1 MGQEVVSILIV
12 DDEPD
17 MGWTLENILKI
28 KGYSTQVVTSG
39 TEAIELLR
47 QRPFKLVFI
56 DARLPD
62 IDGLELSRL
71 IKKKYPEVSL
81 VLISGYFYSDDSV
94 IKEALIEGLYAGFI
108 GKPFE
113 MEEVYKAAGNALGR

>member
-17 MGWTLENILKI
+17 MGWALENILKI
-28 KGYSTQVVTSG
+28 KSYSTQVVTSG

-47 QRPFKLVFI
+47 QRFFKLVFI

-94 IKEALIEGLYAGFI
+94 IKEALIEGLYASFI

-113 MEEVYKAAGNALGR
+113 MEEVYKAAENALGR

>member
-1 MGQEVVSILIV
+1 
-12 DDEPD
+12 
-17 MGWTLENILKI
+17 MGWALDNILRI

-39 TEAIELLR
+39 AEALKQLG
-47 QRPFKLVFI
+47 QRSFNLVFI

-62 IDGLELSRL
+62 IDGLELSQV
-71 IKKKYPEVSL
+71 IKKEYPELFL

-94 IKEALIEGLYAGFI
+94 IKEGLAEGLYAGFI

-113 MEEVYKAAGNALGR
+113 LEEIYLVTENALGR

>member
-17 MGWTLENILKI
+17 MGWALENILKI

-94 IKEALIEGLYAGFI
+94 IKEALIEGLYASFI

-113 MEEVYKAAGNALGR
+113 MEEVYKAAENALGR

>member
-47 QRPFKLVFI
+47 QRFFKLVFI

-94 IKEALIEGLYAGFI
+94 IKEALIEGLYASFI

-113 MEEVYKAAGNALGR
+113 MEEVYKAAENALGR